1 MLIDTDSPEF
11 AEAVMQAVRDRLT
24 IFVFLDK
31 NHREETEIR
40 VELRD
45 KNNEFS
51 SDSDIE

>member
-1 MLIDTDSPEF
+1 MMIDTDSPEF
-11 AEAVMQAVRDRLT
+11 AEAVMQAVRDRLS
-24 IFVFLDK
+24 IFIFLGK

-45 KNNEFS
+45 KNVEFA